1 MTEPEADPAALE
13 FVLRYHEASKH
24 AFGRFAPGPGR
35 LDWATQPDPFRR
47 YRGAPVLSLP
57 KPSPTGG
64 PSYDEVLCGGALR
77 PRPPDLQTV
86 SALLFD
92 SMALSA
98 WKRSG
103 QVSWALRVNPSSGN
117 LHPTEAYVVCGPV
130 RGLSSV
136 PAVFHYA
143 PREHALE
150 QRAEIDPALW
160 QRLAAALP
168 TQCLLVGLTSIH
180 WREAWKYGERAF
192 RYCQHDVGHAL
203 AAVAIAA
210 AGLGWHASLL
220 EDPGTEELA
229 WLLGVWDARGAEP
242 EWPDCLIAIC
252 PGSANADPDL
262 DAGVARGFR
271 DLPWQGTPNA
281 LSPSH
286 VHWPLLEEVSGAG
299 RKLRTHLPRP
309 AARESADRPKAPARA
324 LSLREVVRRRRS
336 AVAMDSIATLRR
348 AAYYRM
354 LAATLPGRP
363 PFSAWPWPAQ
373 LDLVVFAHRITG
385 LAPGLYLQAR
395 SPSRLDA
402 LRRELRPEF
411 RWEVPEA
418 CPEGL
423 GLYLLVRGDV
433 SHLAMQV
440 SCFQEIASDGCF
452 AVAMLACFEEPLR
465 ATGAWYYPRL
475 FWESGMIGQVL
486 YLEAEAAG
494 LRGTGIGCFF
504 DDPVHDLLGLTGRA
518 HQDLYHITVGG
529 PVEDSRLTTLP
540 AYPEMP

>member
-1 MTEPEADPAALE
+1 MER
-13 FVLRYHEASKH
+13 VLRYHESSKH

-47 YRGAPVLSLP
+47 YRGAPPLPLP

-64 PSYDEVLCGGALR
+64 PSYDEVLCAGALP
-77 PRPPDLQTV
+77 PRPLDLQTV

-130 RGLSSV
+130 PSLSSV

-150 QRAEIDPALW
+150 LRAEIDPALW

-168 TQCLLVGLTSIH
+168 SQCLLVGLASIH

-192 RYCQHDVGHAL
+192 RYCQHDVGHAI
-203 AAVAIAA
+203 AAIAIAA
-210 AGLGWHASLL
+210 AGLGW
-220 EDPGTEELA
+220 
-229 WLLGVWDARGAEP
+229 DARLVEGPRTEDLARLFGVLDPHGAEP
-242 EWPDCLIAIC
+242 EVPECVLAIC
-252 PGSANADPDL
+252 PGSPSAAPDL
-262 DAGVARGFR
+262 DPSVLRAFQ
-271 DLPWQGTPNA
+271 DLPWQGTPNV

-286 VHWPLLEEVSGAG
+286 VHWPLLEEVTAAT
-299 RKLRTHLPRP
+299 RKPRTHRPEHPDRRP
-309 AARESADRPKAPARA
+309 ANRPGPPPRD
-324 LSLREVVRRRRS
+324 LSLREIVRKRRS
-336 AVAMDSIATLRR
+336 AVAMDGVSTLDRGTF
-348 AAYYRM
+348 YRI
-354 LAATLPGRP
+354 LARTLDGQR
-363 PFSAWPWPAQ
+363 PFSALPWPAEV
-373 LDLVVFAHRITG
+373 DLLVFAHRITG
-385 LAPGLYLQAR
+385 LAAGLYLQVR
-395 SPSRLDA
+395 NPSRLDA
-402 LRRELRPEF
+402 LRSFLRPEF
-411 RWEVPEA
+411 RWRVPDD

-423 GLYLLVRGDV
+423 GLYLLAQGDARE
-433 SHLAMQV
+433 LAMQV

-452 AVAMLACFEEPLR
+452 AVAMLARFEEPLR
-465 ATGAWYYPRL
+465 AAGAWFYPRL
-475 FWESGMIGQVL
+475 FWEAGTIGQVL

-504 DDPVHDLLGLTGRA
+504 DDPVHDVVGLSGRA
-518 HQDLYHITVGG
+518 YQDLYHFTVGG
-529 PVEDSRLTTLP
+529 PVEDFRLTTLP
-540 AYPEMP
+540 AYPDMP